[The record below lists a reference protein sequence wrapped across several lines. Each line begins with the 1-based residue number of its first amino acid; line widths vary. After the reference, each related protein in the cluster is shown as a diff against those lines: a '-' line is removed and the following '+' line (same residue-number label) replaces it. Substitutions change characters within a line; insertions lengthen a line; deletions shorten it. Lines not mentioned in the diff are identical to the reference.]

1 MSGQVRAEQIHPA
14 DQESGHEDVVKAKAA
29 RGWWIVPC
37 VAFGAAIWAL
47 IISWAFGLG

>member
-1 MSGQVRAEQIHPA
+1 MSGQVQAEHIHPA
-14 DQESGHEDVVKAKAA
+14 DKASAPKHVAKAKVAQ
-29 RGWWIVPC
+29 GWWIVPC